1 MLNDTRLLFY
11 FQEIKMVT
19 VLGKEDNFQFVSLKI
34 FCDDQRNHTENNLH
48 KIDNR
53 YFKTI

>member
-19 VLGKEDNFQFVSLKI
+19 VLGNEDNFQFVSLKI
-34 FCDDQRNHTENNLH
+34 FCDDQRNDTENNLH